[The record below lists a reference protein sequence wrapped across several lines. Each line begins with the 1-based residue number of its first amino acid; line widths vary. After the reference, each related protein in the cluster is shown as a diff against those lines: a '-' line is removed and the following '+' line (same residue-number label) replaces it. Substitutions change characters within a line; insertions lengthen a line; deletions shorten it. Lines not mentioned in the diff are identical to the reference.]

1 MKLTLRA
8 VTVVVLALLAVP
20 LAAEAQPARKVP
32 RIGYLAA
39 GSVEIEKSWLAAFQQ
54 GLRDLGY
61 VEGETIVIEQRYA
74 AGRFERLPELA
85 AELVRR
91 KVDVLLVGGDAA
103 ALAAKKATSAIPIVI
118 VTVADPVAIG
128 LVASLAHPGGNV
140 TGQSDLHADLVP
152 KRLQLLKEVVPS
164 ASRVAVLLNPAN
176 PSHPLQLKGLQAGA
190 PALGVMLLSLEV
202 KGPDDIERA
211 FTTMRK
217 ERPGG
222 LLVFGDRLLGT
233 HRRRI
238 VELALKSRLPTMF
251 TQSSAAEDGGL
262 MSYGANFPAQYRRTA
277 TYVDKILKGARPA
290 DLPVEQPTRF
300 ELVINRKTAKALGL
314 TIPPSVLLR
323 VDHEIE

>member
-32 RIGYLAA
+32 RIGYLAT
-39 GSVEIEKSWLAAFQQ
+39 GSVGIERSWLAAFQQ

-190 PALGVMLLSLEV
+190 AALGVTLFSLEV
-202 KGPDDIERA
+202 KGSEDIDRA
-211 FTTMRK
+211 FATMRK

-222 LLVFGDRLLGT
+222 LFVLGDRAIGT

-238 VELALKSRLPTMF
+238 VELAIKSRLPATATNRGWVEAGF
-251 TQSSAAEDGGL
+251 L
-262 MSYGANFPAQYRRTA
+262 MSYGTIFPDQYRRAA
-277 TYVDKILKGARPA
+277 TYVDKILKGAKPA
-290 DLPVEQPTRF
+290 ELPVEQPTRF
-300 ELVINRKTAKALGL
+300 ELVINGKTAKALGL

-323 VDHEIE
+323 ADQVIE

>member
-8 VTVVVLALLAVP
+8 VTVVVLALLAAP

-85 AELVRR
+85 AELVRL
-91 KVDVLLVGGDAA
+91 KVDVLLVGGEAA
-103 ALAAKKATSAIPIVI
+103 TLAAKKATSAIPIVI
-118 VTVADPVAIG
+118 VTVADPVGIG

-140 TGQSDLHADLVP
+140 TGLSDLHADLVP

-190 PALGVMLLSLEV
+190 AALGVTLFSLEV
-202 KGPDDIERA
+202 KGSEDIDRA
-211 FTTMRK
+211 FATMRK

-222 LLVFGDRLLGT
+222 LFVLGDRVIGT

-238 VELALKSRLPTMF
+238 GKLAIKSRLPATATNRGWVEAGF
-251 TQSSAAEDGGL
+251 L
-262 MSYGANFPAQYRRTA
+262 MSYGTIFPDQYRRAA
-277 TYVDKILKGARPA
+277 TYVVKILKGAKPA

-300 ELVINRKTAKALGL
+300 ELVINGKTAKALGL

-323 VDHEIE
+323 ADQVVE